1 MQAGR
6 RGLLRRA
13 ATRHI
18 GASGP
23 RFPSLFDV
31 GREYSRAAKHVDS
44 CDERLSDAGS
54 TPAASTSPSLGNRC
68 IQPRFPYRLQ
78 TISTPEHRLVQQPN
92 GVLDHRG
99 TDVHVPLCRRQVL
112 VPGQSLD
119 GPRRR
124 PTHRQVRAEGV
135 AQDVTPGR
143 TLASCAARRTWS
155 CTIFCVMAELL
166 KVGVELSRASVA
178 KYMARHRRP

>member
-31 GREYSRAAKHVDS
+31 GREYSRAATHVDS

-54 TPAASTSPSLGNRC
+54 TPAASNSPHSARRIVG
-68 IQPRFPYRLQ
+68 
-78 TISTPEHRLVQQPN
+78 
-92 GVLDHRG
+92 GV
-99 TDVHVPLCRRQVL
+99 VRQVAPPFGL
-112 VPGQSLD
+112 ANMLDSRRCRLWRSLQEINATGD
-119 GPRRR
+119 
-124 PTHRQVRAEGV
+124 
-135 AQDVTPGR
+135 
-143 TLASCAARRTWS
+143 AR
-155 CTIFCVMAELL
+155 
-166 KVGVELSRASVA
+166 
-178 KYMARHRRP
+178 